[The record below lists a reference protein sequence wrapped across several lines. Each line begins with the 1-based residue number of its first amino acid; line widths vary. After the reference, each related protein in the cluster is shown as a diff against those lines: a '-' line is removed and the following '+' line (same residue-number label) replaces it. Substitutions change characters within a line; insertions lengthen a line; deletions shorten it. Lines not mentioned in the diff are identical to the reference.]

1 MATLEERLAKLQA
14 AVAAIPE
21 DSRSP
26 EPTLDILGLERAE
39 GAWQE
44 YFAYFLDPGRPHG
57 LDHHFLATLFDRLEA
72 LDAIEF
78 RPTEF
83 ELATSEYIEVRTER
97 GTAHGNI
104 PDIIVYEEGSWYL
117 CLELK
122 VNSSEGGGEKAQTVR
137 YAEDPDIVPDSVE
150 AYDEGSYLYI
160 APRSARP
167 SISPQF
173 TDVSW
178 EDLVEVI
185 DAVLLEA
192 TSAIPASTLTQL
204 SEFKTTIETQ
214 LMTSIDDDTRRR
226 KDLYFEYRDVIDAV
240 EGAIDPFVDDVLQND
255 WASALETDHRPES
268 ATDFEWEYAAIGYSY
283 GQILTPGWQTA
294 RNEEPFLDIHFEHK
308 PRSKEFKQG
317 RLTFLLELEE
327 PNKSTISRESGERYH
342 EFRADLLDGL
352 PGVID
357 ATESPSWETIDD
369 DPGSSLKKLTRALYS
384 YEPGDESGY
393 YNALSQALDDH
404 RAVATFVSE
413 TLEANDYSTYP
424 K

>member
-1 MATLEERLAKLQA
+1 MASLEDRLAELQA

-21 DSRSP
+21 GQRSP
-26 EPTLDILGLERAE
+26 EPTLDILGLERDE

-44 YFAYFLDPGRPHG
+44 YFAYFLDPNRPHG
-57 LDHHFLATLFDRLEA
+57 LNHHFLAALFDRLET
-72 LDAIEF
+72 LDALEF

-83 ELATSEYIEVRTER
+83 ELASSEYIEVRTER
-97 GTAHGNI
+97 GTDQGNI
-104 PDIIVYEEGSWYL
+104 PDIIIYEEGSWYL

-122 VNSSEGGGEKAQTVR
+122 VDSSEGGGERAQTVR
-137 YAEDPDIVPDSVE
+137 YAEDPDIVPDSVD
-150 AYDEGSYLYI
+150 AYDEGGYLYI
-160 APRSARP
+160 APRSTRP

-173 TDVSW
+173 TDVAW
-178 EDLVEVI
+178 EDLVNVI
-185 DAVLLEA
+185 DAVFLES
-192 TSAIPASTLTQL
+192 TSTVSTSTLTQL

-240 EGAIDPFVDDVLQND
+240 EDAIDPFVDDVLQND

-268 ATDFEWEYAAIGYSY
+268 ATDFEWEYTAIGNSY
-283 GQILTPGWQTA
+283 GQIRTPDWQTA
-294 RNEEPFLDIHFEHK
+294 REEEPFLDIHFEHK

-327 PNKSTISRESGERYH
+327 PDKSTISRESGERYH

-352 PGVID
+352 PGVLD
-357 ATESPSWETIDD
+357 ASDSRGWNTIEV

-384 YEPGDESGY
+384 YDPGDESGY

-404 RAVATFVSE
+404 REVSRFVSE
-413 TLEANDYSTYP
+413 TLQENDYSTYP
-424 K
+424 R